1 MRSVDRD
8 TVISQ
13 LRVGAYHCTLGSR
26 NSLDPMSRTGFPAYL
41 VQVRPRSVLYA
52 RDWACRPSAL

>member
-1 MRSVDRD
+1 MDND

-13 LRVGAYHCTLGSR
+13 LLVGAYHWTLGSR
-26 NSLDPMSRTGFPAYL
+26 NSFDPMSSTGFPAYL

-52 RDWACRPSAL
+52 RDWACLPLSL